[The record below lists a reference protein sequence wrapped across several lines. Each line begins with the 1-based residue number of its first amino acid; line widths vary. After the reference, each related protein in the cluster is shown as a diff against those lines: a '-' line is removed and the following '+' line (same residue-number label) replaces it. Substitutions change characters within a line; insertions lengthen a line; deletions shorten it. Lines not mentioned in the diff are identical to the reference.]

1 MHVRWAIAPGSWA
14 DLHQLLGN
22 TPLALALLALA
33 GLSFLAYALIN

>member
-14 DLHQLLGN
+14 DLHQFVGN